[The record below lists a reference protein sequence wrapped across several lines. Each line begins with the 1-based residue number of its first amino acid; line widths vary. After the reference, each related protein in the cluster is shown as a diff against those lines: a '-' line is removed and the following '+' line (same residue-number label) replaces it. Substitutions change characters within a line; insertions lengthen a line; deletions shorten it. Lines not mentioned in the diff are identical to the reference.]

1 MMIARKELVLSTNH
15 SLMVFAA
22 ANAGLG
28 LLHIFF
34 SFANPAF
41 SGLSSEGFLFM
52 ILALLFFA
60 AATGFMFRNRL
71 IVLLASI
78 PVVLISGTFSFLI
91 VGGAWI
97 WGHSRADQMYLFI
110 AVSVIIAVL
119 EIVGIL
125 SILRY
130 SKRERAEATPADT

>member
-1 MMIARKELVLSTNH
+1 MIIAGKELILSTNH
-15 SLMVFAA
+15 SFKVFAV

-28 LLHIFF
+28 LLHIF
-34 SFANPAF
+34 SGFANPAF
-41 SGLSSEGFLFM
+41 SGLSSEGSLFM
-52 ILALLFFA
+52 VLALLFFA
-60 AATGFMFRNRL
+60 AATGFVLRNRL

-78 PVVLISGTFSFLI
+78 PVVLVSGMFTFLI

-97 WGHSRADQMYLFI
+97 WGPSRADQMYLFI
-110 AVSVIIAVL
+110 VVSVIIAVL

-130 SKRERAEATPADT
+130 SKRERAEANPADT